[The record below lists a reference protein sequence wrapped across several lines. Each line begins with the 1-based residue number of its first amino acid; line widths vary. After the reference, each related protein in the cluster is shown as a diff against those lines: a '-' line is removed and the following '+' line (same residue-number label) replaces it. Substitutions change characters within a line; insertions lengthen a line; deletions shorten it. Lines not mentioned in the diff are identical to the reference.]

1 MLKPTVR
8 DLALYAAKLTRTC
21 PEDVLGKS
29 RFKEHVR
36 PRHAAMLVAHRNG
49 AGYAHI
55 GRQLGTDHSTV
66 MTAIRRSTQKLLND
80 PAFGYVVDALSR
92 MGEE

>member
-8 DLALYAAKLTRTC
+8 DLARHAARLTRTC
-21 PEDVLGKS
+21 VNDVLGKS

-55 GRQLGTDHSTV
+55 GRQLGRDHSTV
-66 MTAIRRSTQKLLND
+66 MTAIRRSAQRTLSD
-80 PAFGYVVDALSR
+80 PEFGYVVEALSR